1 MSSPPRA
8 SNKRR
13 TKTLSAYLSLWIV
26 SLGALIFIA
35 VLSANYF
42 LSRLLLEDYVSELAQ
57 SATTS
62 TVKKIE
68 TKLDIVSTSA
78 EALASVVSNTD
89 ISKQLLH
96 QTIKALLH
104 SNGHIFGMTVALEPN
119 TLLEDTAD
127 FAPYYYRK
135 DDSIAFSDLADKD
148 YQYQTWPW
156 YTEPRRLKASIWS
169 EPYLDEGGG
178 DVTMTTYSTPIY
190 IDKHIDSKRDSDDA
204 KILAGIATA
213 DIELQW
219 LDEVVQN
226 INVVDSG
233 FGFIVSRNDIII
245 AHPDTSLN
253 MKPLVDMVGG
263 KVNPRNWQ
271 KYIDSKTTNQSTY
284 IYAPCRH
291 TAGNCYIAIKSL
303 GNTGWKVFIVI
314 PEQELVG
321 DINSLTIKISIIAVL
336 GLLFLL
342 IVVVLITRHLTR
354 PLSELASA
362 TKDIG
367 AGNLEAALPAASR
380 VDEIGILTDDFS
392 QMRDSLI
399 NYIDEVRQATAR
411 QQKLES
417 EIEIAKDIQMSMLPG
432 AGNVFIEHTQ
442 HQLFAYLRAARAVGG
457 DLYYFQKTGSVL
469 HFIIGDV
476 SDKGVPAS
484 LFMAKTVTL
493 YTRALKDELSPGQ
506 TFSMMNDILAQNN
519 DACMFVTALCG
530 NIDLDTGNIVM
541 ANAGHMDPVIKHAEI
556 TTEHEIKGATALGLM
571 ESVEYPDISFTLDS
585 DTTIIMYT
593 DGISEAHDI
602 NSEQYGEQK
611 LIELIASTDVSNI
624 QQTGTRLIESVDR
637 FSQGTEQFDD
647 ITLMIIRYE

>member
-1 MSSPPRA
+1 MKQNRFKS
-8 SNKRR
+8 
-13 TKTLSAYLSLWIV
+13 LSTYLSLWIV
-26 SLGALIFIA
+26 TLGALIFIA
-35 VLSANYF
+35 VLGANYF
-42 LSRLLLEDYVSELAQ
+42 LSRILLEDYVSELAQ

-89 ISKQLLH
+89 ISEEQLH
-96 QTIKALLH
+96 QAINALLH
-104 SNGHIFGMTVALEPN
+104 SNGHIFGMTVALEPYI
-119 TLLEDTAD
+119 LFKDTHD

-156 YTEPRRLKASIWS
+156 YTEPKRLQASIWS

-190 IDKHIDSKRDSDDA
+190 IDNHIDSKSDSDDE
-204 KILAGIATA
+204 IIFAGIATA

-219 LDEVVQN
+219 LDEIVQN
-226 INVVDSG
+226 INVVDNG

-253 MKPLVDMVGG
+253 MKPLVDMAGG

-284 IYAPCRH
+284 IYASCRH
-291 TAGNCYIAIKSL
+291 TMGNCYFAIRSL
-303 GNTGWKVFIVI
+303 GNTGWKVFMVI
-314 PEQELVG
+314 PEEELIG
-321 DINSLTIKISIIAVL
+321 DINSLTIKISTIAVL

-354 PLSELASA
+354 PLAELATA

-367 AGNLEAALPAASR
+367 AGNLEATLPATTR
-380 VDEIGILTDDFS
+380 EDEIGILTDDFS
-392 QMRDSLI
+392 LMRDSLKNHI
-399 NYIDEVRQATAR
+399 EDVQQAAAR
-411 QQKLES
+411 EQKLES
-417 EIEIAKDIQMSMLPG
+417 EIQIAKDIQMSMLPG
-432 AGNVFIEHTQ
+432 AGNVFIKHKQ

-457 DLYYFQKTGSVL
+457 DLYYFQQSDSIL

-506 TFSMMNDILAQNN
+506 TFTMMNDILVQNN

-530 NIDLDTGNIVM
+530 SIDLDTGEIVM
-541 ANAGHMDPVIKHAEI
+541 ANAGHMNPVIRHAEI
-556 TTEHEIKGATALGLM
+556 TAEHEIKGATALGLM
-571 ESVEYPDISFTLDS
+571 DDVEYPDVSFTLGS
-585 DTTIIMYT
+585 GTTIIMYT

-602 NSEQYGEQK
+602 DNKQYGDEQ
-611 LIELIASTDVSNI
+611 LIELITSTDVSDI
-624 QQTGTRLIESVDR
+624 QKTGTTIIDNVDG
-637 FSQGTEQFDD
+637 FSQATEQFDD

>member
-1 MSSPPRA
+1 MKQNRFKS
-8 SNKRR
+8 
-13 TKTLSAYLSLWIV
+13 LSTYLSLWIV
-26 SLGALIFIA
+26 TLGALIFIA
-35 VLSANYF
+35 VLGANYL
-42 LSRLLLEDYVSELAQ
+42 LSRILLEDYVSELAQ

-62 TVKKIE
+62 TVKKLE

-78 EALASVVSNTD
+78 EALASVVSD
-89 ISKQLLH
+89 IGISEEQIHKA
-96 QTIKALLH
+96 INALLH
-104 SNGHIFGMTVALEPN
+104 SNGHIYGMTVALEPN
-119 TLLEDTAD
+119 ILFKDTGD

-135 DDSIAFSDLADKD
+135 DESIAFSDLADED
-148 YQYQTWPW
+148 YRYQTWPW
-156 YTEPRRLKASIWS
+156 YTEPKRLKASIWS

-178 DVTMTTYSTPIY
+178 DVAMTTYSTPIY
-190 IDKHIDSKRDSDDA
+190 IDKHMDSKSDSDDE
-204 KILAGIATA
+204 KIFAGIATA

-219 LDEVVQN
+219 LDEVIQN
-226 INVVDSG
+226 IKVVDSG

-253 MKPLVDMVGG
+253 MKTLVDMAGG
-263 KVNPRNWQ
+263 EVNPRNWQ

-314 PEQELVG
+314 PEQELIG
-321 DINSLTIKISIIAVL
+321 DINALTIKISIIAIL

-354 PLSELASA
+354 PLGELASA

-367 AGNLEAALPAASR
+367 AGNLEAALPTTTR
-380 VDEIGILTDDFS
+380 EDEIGILTDDFS
-392 QMRDSLI
+392 LMRDSLK
-399 NYIDEVRQATAR
+399 NYIEEVQQASAR
-411 QQKLES
+411 EQKLES
-417 EIEIAKDIQMSMLPG
+417 EIQIAKDIQMSMLPG
-432 AGNVFIEHTQ
+432 AGNVSIKQKQ

-457 DLYYFQKTGSVL
+457 DLYYFQQTGSML

-493 YTRALKDELSPGQ
+493 YTRALKDELSPGE
-506 TFSMMNDILAQNN
+506 TLTIMNDILAQNN

-530 NIDLDTGNIVM
+530 NIDLDTGDIVM
-541 ANAGHMDPVIKHAEI
+541 ANAGHMDPVTRHAE
-556 TTEHEIKGATALGLM
+556 TTAEHEIKGATALGLM
-571 ESVEYPDISFTLDS
+571 EGIEYPDVSFTLDS

-593 DGISEAHDI
+593 DGISEAHDV
-602 NSEQYGEQK
+602 NNEQYGDER
-611 LIELIASTDVSNI
+611 LIELIASADVNDI
-624 QQTGTRLIESVDR
+624 QKTGTTIIDNVDS
-637 FSQGTEQFDD
+637 FSQGTAQFDD

>member
-1 MSSPPRA
+1 MKHNRFMS
-8 SNKRR
+8 
-13 TKTLSAYLSLWIV
+13 LSSYLSLWIV
-26 SLGALIFIA
+26 TLGALIFIA
-35 VLSANYF
+35 VLGTNYF

-78 EALASVVSNTD
+78 EALASVVAKTD
-89 ISKQLLH
+89 ISEEQIHKA
-96 QTIKALLH
+96 INALLD

-119 TLLEDTAD
+119 ILFKDTGK

-135 DDSIAFSDLADKD
+135 EDSIAFSDLTDKD
-148 YQYQTWPW
+148 YRYHTWPW
-156 YTEPRRLKASIWS
+156 YTEPKRLNASIWS
-169 EPYLDEGGG
+169 EPYLDEGGS

-190 IDKHIDSKRDSDDA
+190 IDKHIDSRRDGNDE
-204 KILAGIATA
+204 KIFAGIATA

-219 LDEVVQN
+219 LDEVARN

-233 FGFIVSRNDIII
+233 FGFIVSSKDIII
-245 AHPDTSLN
+245 AHPDASLN
-253 MKPLVDMVGG
+253 MKPLVDMAGG
-263 KVNPRNWQ
+263 KVDPHNWQ
-271 KYIDSKTTNQSTY
+271 KYIDSKKTNQSTY

-291 TAGNCYIAIKSL
+291 TQGNCYIAIKSL

-314 PEQELVG
+314 PEQELIG

-354 PLSELASA
+354 PLAELASA

-367 AGNLEAALPAASR
+367 AGNLEAALPKAAR
-380 VDEIGILTDDFS
+380 EDEIGNLTDDFS
-392 QMRDSLI
+392 LMRDSLKNHI
-399 NYIDEVRQATAR
+399 AEVQQATAR
-411 QQKLES
+411 EQKLES
-417 EIEIAKDIQMSMLPG
+417 EIQIARDIQMSMLPG
-432 AGNVFIEHTQ
+432 AGNVYIKQ
-442 HQLFAYLRAARAVGG
+442 QRHQLFAYLRAARAVGG
-457 DLYYFQKTGSVL
+457 DLYYFQQTGSML

-519 DACMFVTALCG
+519 EACMFVTALCG
-530 NIDLDTGNIVM
+530 NIDLDSGVIVM
-541 ANAGHMDPVIKHAEI
+541 ANAGHMDPVIRHGAI
-556 TTEHEIKGATALGLM
+556 TTEHEIKGAMALGLM
-571 ESVEYPDISFTLDS
+571 EGVDYPDVSFTLEN
-585 DTTIIMYT
+585 DTTITMYT
-593 DGISEAHDI
+593 DGISEAHDVTD
-602 NSEQYGEQK
+602 EQYGDER
-611 LIELIASTDVSNI
+611 LIELLASADMSNI
-624 QQTGTRLIESVDR
+624 QNTGATIIENVDN